1 MKPAVLQEAELRR
14 RRMTYRTISGNDTE
28 NFFHMMCRLDEET
41 DYMMYEPGE
50 RQERTK
56 DLGRLAGIIDA
67 AENGGDFLLCAV
79 TETGEIVGFVWAER
93 GNLNRVR
100 HSAYVVTG
108 IRSAYRRQGIGT
120 EFFLRLNDWAKENGI
135 IRLELTVECDNT
147 AAKRLYEK
155 SGFVVEGI
163 KRKTM
168 KVNGRYVDEYCMGK
182 IFDET

>member
-1 MKPAVLQEAELRR
+1 MVF
-14 RRMTYRTISGNDTE
+14 RTINANDTE

-56 DLGRLAGIIDA
+56 DLNRLAGIIEE
-67 AENGGDFLLCAV
+67 AESGGDFLICAAN
-79 TETGEIVGFVWAER
+79 ETGEIVGFIWAER
-93 GNLNRVR
+93 GKLKRVR

-120 EFFLRLNDWAKENGI
+120 ELFFRLDDWAKKNGI
-135 IRLELTVECDNT
+135 IRLELTVECPNT

-155 SGFVVEGI
+155 RGFAVEGI

-168 KVNGRYVDEYCMGK
+168 KVNGSYVDEYCMGK
-182 IFDET
+182 IIG

>member
-1 MKPAVLQEAELRR
+1 MVF
-14 RRMTYRTISGNDTE
+14 RTINANDTE
-28 NFFHMMCRLDEET
+28 NFFQMMCRLDEET

-56 DLGRLAGIIDA
+56 DLTRLTGIIET
-67 AENGGDFLLCAV
+67 AESGGDLLLCAAN
-79 TETGEIVGFVWAER
+79 ENGEIVGFIWAER
-93 GNLNRVR
+93 GKLNRVR

-120 EFFLRLNDWAKENGI
+120 EFFLRLDAWAKKNGI
-135 IRLELTVECDNT
+135 IRLELTVECPNT

-155 SGFVVEGI
+155 NGFAAEGL

-168 KVNGRYVDEYCMGK
+168 KVNGSYVDEYCMGK
-182 IFDET
+182 IIG

>member
-1 MKPAVLQEAELRR
+1 MVF
-14 RRMTYRTISGNDTE
+14 RTINANDTE

-56 DLGRLAGIIDA
+56 DLNRLAGIIEE
-67 AENGGDFLLCAV
+67 AESGGDFLICA
-79 TETGEIVGFVWAER
+79 
-93 GNLNRVR
+93 
-100 HSAYVVTG
+100 AYVVTG

-120 EFFLRLNDWAKENGI
+120 ELFLRLDDWAKKNGI
-135 IRLELTVECDNT
+135 IRLELTVECPNT

-155 SGFVVEGI
+155 RGFAVEGI

-168 KVNGRYVDEYCMGK
+168 KVNGSYVDEYCMGK
-182 IFDET
+182 IIG

>member
-1 MKPAVLQEAELRR
+1 MVF
-14 RRMTYRTISGNDTE
+14 RTINANDTE

-56 DLGRLAGIIDA
+56 DLNRLAGIIEE
-67 AENGGDFLLCAV
+67 AESGGDFLICAAN
-79 TETGEIVGFVWAER
+79 ETGEIVGFIWAER
-93 GNLNRVR
+93 GKLKRVR

-120 EFFLRLNDWAKENGI
+120 ELFLRLDDWAKKNGI
-135 IRLELTVECDNT
+135 IRLELTVECPNT

-155 SGFVVEGI
+155 SGFAVEGI
-163 KRKTM
+163 KIKTM
-168 KVNGRYVDEYCMGK
+168 KVNGSYVDEYCMGK
-182 IFDET
+182 IIG